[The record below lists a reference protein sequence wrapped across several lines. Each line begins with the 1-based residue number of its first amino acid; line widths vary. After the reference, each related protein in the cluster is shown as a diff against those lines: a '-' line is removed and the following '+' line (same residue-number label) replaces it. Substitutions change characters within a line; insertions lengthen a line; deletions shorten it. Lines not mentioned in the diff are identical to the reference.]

1 MTRTSSLLYFAGKQT
16 CNQARIRLREGAGR
30 RPQVEYDGLQS
41 SLHVR
46 ESQRSTIGPRKMRD
60 AEDFPKSSLE
70 SDEPG
75 TILEGRL
82 PDQAA
87 LHGLLETL
95 YALHLPILDV
105 TKLDG

>member
-1 MTRTSSLLYFAGKQT
+1 
-16 CNQARIRLREGAGR
+16 
-30 RPQVEYDGLQS
+30 
-41 SLHVR
+41 
-46 ESQRSTIGPRKMRD
+46 MRD
-60 AEDFPKSSLE
+60 AEDLPKSSLE
-70 SDEPG
+70 SDEPR
-75 TILEGRL
+75 TILEARL